1 MYSVKPRARRYSLAC
16 FCAHYIF
23 IYIYR
28 VYGALQGSVAHPQ
41 LYILGGGAMCVV
53 GIWAGRVLAG
63 FVWVGDVVGCF

>member
-1 MYSVKPRARRYSLAC
+1 MLLCRCPLYI
-16 FCAHYIF
+16 YIF
-23 IYIYR
+23 YIYR